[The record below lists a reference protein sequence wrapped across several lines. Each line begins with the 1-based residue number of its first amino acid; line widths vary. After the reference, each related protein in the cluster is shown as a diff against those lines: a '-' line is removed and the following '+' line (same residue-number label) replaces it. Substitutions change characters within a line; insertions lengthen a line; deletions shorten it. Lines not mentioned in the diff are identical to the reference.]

1 MAYILNPPFG
11 AVDAAT
17 VTIVA
22 AGTGG
27 TATIVNQLTVITTAT
42 LTSNCALAL
51 TAGSELKAGA
61 MIFLVGK
68 TNGSETITFSVDI
81 VAPVI
86 TGSAGKTVTQAF
98 MYNGTKFYP
107 CGAKIQVD

>member
-1 MAYILNPPFG
+1 MPTVNSPFG
-11 AVDAAT
+11 SADTTT
-17 VTIVA
+17 VSIVA

-27 TATIVNQLTVITTAT
+27 TATIVNQLTIATTEE
-42 LTSNCALAL
+42 LTGNCAVAL

-61 MIFLVGK
+61 MFLLVGK
-68 TNGSETITFSVDI
+68 TNGTETFTFSVDI

-86 TGSAGKTVTQAF
+86 TGVAGKTVTQAF
-98 MYNGTKFYP
+98 VYNGTKFYP

>member
-1 MAYILNPPFG
+1 MATINSPFG
-11 AVDAAT
+11 AADTTTIA
-17 VTIVA
+17 IVA

-27 TATIVNQLTVITTAT
+27 TATIVNQLTIITTAV
-42 LTSNCALAL
+42 LTGNCALAL

-61 MIFLVGK
+61 MIHLVAK
-68 TNGSETITFSVDI
+68 TTATETITFSVDI

-86 TGSAGKTVTQAF
+86 TGVAGKTVAQSF

>member
-1 MAYILNPPFG
+1 MSTINAPFG
-11 AVDAAT
+11 AGEAVS
-17 VTIVA
+17 IVA

-27 TATIVNQLTVITTAT
+27 TLTISNQLTVITTAT
-42 LTSNCALAL
+42 LTGNLALAL

-61 MIFLVGK
+61 MVQLVAT
-68 TNGSETITFSVDI
+68 TNGTETVTFSVDI

-86 TGSAGKTVTQAF
+86 TGSAGKTVAQAF
-98 MYNGTKFYP
+98 VYNGTKFYP